1 MGQNRVAELYDYL
14 CEYKLVSSIKDF
26 GDQTHIARSI
36 ASLLISGKTR
46 LSEKYL
52 QRICSTFSFVNPDWL
67 RSGNGEMFNSPVPI
81 SEETLK
87 QFEDDVARMA
97 YFREEYEREQE
108 DVNTLEEK
116 AAAYDNQCLELKKA
130 YEVISD
136 IYSRLAQKEEQ
147 ILKLTNSI
155 IMYKERVRQLKS
167 QISGLMKE

>member
-97 YFREEYEREQE
+97 YFREEYEREKVVVTYTVDDGDGKWHQE
-108 DVNTLEEK
+108 GQAGVLRKDSAST
-116 AAAYDNQCLELKKA
+116 AKKLSKKRNA
-130 YEVISD
+130 
-136 IYSRLAQKEEQ
+136 K
-147 ILKLTNSI
+147 
-155 IMYKERVRQLKS
+155 
-167 QISGLMKE
+167 